1 MCVCAC
7 VSLYLAWILTVEVF
21 LYLQV
26 CAFAGE
32 VDPDMK
38 GKVIIRL
45 MNITE
50 LQSLLESCMAG
61 ECMGPH
67 GSASGDSHVTIL

>member
-1 MCVCAC
+1 MC
-7 VSLYLAWILTVEVF
+7 
-21 LYLQV
+21 LQV

-61 ECMGPH
+61 ECMETH
-67 GSASGDSHVTIL
+67 DSIWSRQVIVM

>member
-1 MCVCAC
+1 MC
-7 VSLYLAWILTVEVF
+7 
-21 LYLQV
+21 LQV

-61 ECMGPH
+61 ECMETLVQ
-67 GSASGDSHVTIL
+67 SGDSHVIIM